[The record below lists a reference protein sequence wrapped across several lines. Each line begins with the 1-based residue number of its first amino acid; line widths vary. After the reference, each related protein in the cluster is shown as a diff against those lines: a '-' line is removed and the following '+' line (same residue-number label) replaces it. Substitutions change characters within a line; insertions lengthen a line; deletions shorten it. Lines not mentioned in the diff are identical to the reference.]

1 MNQLWLDGVQ
11 IGQTISAI
19 EVVATDPLLRRIK
32 IGRNT
37 LATLPID
44 DVEEIGVTQGEI
56 LTDELASAIEQVVM
70 RLKIRKTAQMLIKR
84 RAYSRGE
91 LIKKLQSTCRD
102 SHLIE
107 MVVDDLCKTGAIND
121 EAYAQSIAMSLTQQ
135 GPISQSQL
143 KQKLTS
149 RHIKPDL
156 AQQIAEQSLE
166 ENDPVKAAIAFARKR
181 IRTMQSKPQLVITR
195 RLWGALARRGFDS
208 ETIRIVMNKVELDI
222 AEDID
227 T

>member
-166 ENDPVKAAIAFARKR
+166 ENDPVEAAIAFARKR